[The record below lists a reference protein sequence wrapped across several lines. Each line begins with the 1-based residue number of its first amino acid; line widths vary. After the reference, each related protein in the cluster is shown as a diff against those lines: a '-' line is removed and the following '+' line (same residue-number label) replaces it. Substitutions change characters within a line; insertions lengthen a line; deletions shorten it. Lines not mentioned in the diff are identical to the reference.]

1 MSETRSGVRGVEWSG
16 PEISRI
22 ARWLHSHAGLTFP
35 PNRRESAELGIRRVM
50 GRAGIKSV
58 SELGNRLERGGSLLD
73 DLIAELTIGETFF
86 LREPNQLEFIQR
98 EVLPAVSGRDGSC
111 RAVRVWSA
119 GCASGEEPYSLAI
132 LLQKTGCLNSASII
146 GTDLSV
152 ARLLTA
158 RRGRYRSWSLRGVPE
173 AIINQYFERDG
184 GVFTLKPQLRSA
196 VDFRLL
202 NLAEDAYPS
211 PATGV
216 FGMDVILCRNV
227 LIYFDAHTVAQVAQ
241 RLLNTL
247 SDAGWLF
254 LGASDPS
261 LSGLVPCDVVMTG
274 AGIAYRKPG
283 AAKQFVPGT
292 VFAWRPPSADAS
304 DTAASSFP
312 FPASHSHAQHSTPD
326 SSLSAPPASPLLPLP
341 AHSDIERAYA
351 ASDYERVASMAHELL
366 ASGDPTEL
374 VSVAL
379 VRSLANRGMME
390 EAARECAAALARNS
404 MSAELHYL
412 AGMLQAQGG
421 EHEEAARSARR
432 ALYLD
437 PELTIAHLALAEA
450 LARTGDSRAAK
461 TALRNAEKLLAAVPA
476 DSRVR
481 ATDGETASRL
491 LHIARFRLR
500 TLTFTKT

>member
-1 MSETRSGVRGVEWSG
+1 MAETRGVAPAVVWTG
-16 PEISRI
+16 PEVARV
-22 ARWLHSHAGLTFP
+22 ARWLHAHAGLTFP
-35 PNRRESAELGIRRVM
+35 NNRRESAELGIRRVM
-50 GRAGIKSV
+50 GRAGIKSI
-58 SELGNRLERGGSLLD
+58 SEFGNRLEKGGVLLD

-98 EVLPAVSGRDGSC
+98 EVLPAVSARDGSC
-111 RAVRVWSA
+111 RPIRVWSA

-132 LLQKTGCLNSASII
+132 LLQKTGCLNSARII

-173 AIINQYFERDG
+173 AIIKQYFERDG
-184 GVFTLKPQLRSA
+184 GVFTLKPELRSA
-196 VDFRLL
+196 VDFSLL
-202 NLAEDAYPS
+202 NLAEDVYPS

-216 FGMDVILCRNV
+216 FGMDVVLCRNV
-227 LIYFDAHTVAQVAQ
+227 LIYFDAPTVAQVAQ

-247 SDAGWLF
+247 ADDGWLF

-274 AGIAYRKPG
+274 AGLAYRKPG
-283 AAKQFVPGT
+283 AARQFVSGA
-292 VFAWRPPSADAS
+292 VFSSRPHVS
-304 DTAASSFP
+304 DTSIPDSRFP
-312 FPASHSHAQHSTPD
+312 FPASNPQFPTPHPP
-326 SSLSAPPASPLLPLP
+326 LSPPPSASRLPPP
-341 AHSDIERAYA
+341 AHSDIEIAYGA
-351 ASDYERVASMAHELL
+351 GDYERVATVAREMLQG
-366 ASGDPTEL
+366 GDTSEL

-379 VRSLANRGMME
+379 VRSLANRGMMQEAIE
-390 EAARECAAALARNS
+390 ECTAALVRNS

-421 EHEEAARSARR
+421 EHEAAVRSARR

-437 PELTIAHLALAEA
+437 PELTVAHLTLAEA

-461 TALRNAEKLLAAVPA
+461 TALRNAERLLADAPA
-476 DSRVR
+476 EARVR
-481 ATDGETASRL
+481 ATDGETASRF

-500 TLTFTKT
+500 SLTSIKT

>member
-1 MSETRSGVRGVEWSG
+1 MAETRHDLRPVQWSG
-16 PEISRI
+16 PEISRV
-22 ARWLHSHAGLTFP
+22 AKWLHAHAGLTFP
-35 PNRRESAELGIRRVM
+35 SNRRESAELGIRRVM

-58 SELGNRLERGGSLLD
+58 SEFGNRLERGGVLLD

-98 EVLPAVSGRDGSC
+98 EVLPAASGRDGSC
-111 RAVRVWSA
+111 RAIRVWSA

-132 LLQKTGCLNSASII
+132 LLQKTGCLNSARII

-173 AIINQYFERDG
+173 AIVNQYFERDG
-184 GVFTLKPQLRSA
+184 AVFTLKKELRSA
-196 VDFRLL
+196 VDFSLL
-202 NLAEDAYPS
+202 NLAEDVYPS

-227 LIYFDAHTVAQVAQ
+227 LIYFDAPTVAQVAQ
-241 RLLNTL
+241 RLINTL
-247 SDAGWLF
+247 SDDGWLF

-283 AAKQFVPGT
+283 AGKRSVSGS
-292 VFAWRPPSADAS
+292 VFASLPPAN
-304 DTAASSFP
+304 DTNDIAAIP
-312 FPASHSHAQHSTPD
+312 
-326 SSLSAPPASPLLPLP
+326 SAPPASQHPAPLASARSRAPVTSLPGPPP
-341 AHSDIERAYA
+341 AHAEIETAYVA
-351 ASDYERVASMAHELL
+351 GDYDRVAIL
-366 ASGDPTEL
+366 AREMLEGGDTAEL

-379 VRSLANRGMME
+379 VRSLANRGMLQ
-390 EAARECAAALARNS
+390 EAIDECAAALARTS

-412 AGMLQAQGG
+412 ASMLQAQKG
-421 EHEEAARSARR
+421 EHDDAVRSARR

-437 PELTIAHLALAEA
+437 PELTVAHLALAEV
-450 LARTGDSRAAK
+450 LARTGDTRAAK
-461 TALRNAEKLLAAVPA
+461 TALRNAERLLEAATPE
-476 DSRVR
+476 SRVR

-500 TLTFTKT
+500 SLTFIKA

>member
-1 MSETRSGVRGVEWSG
+1 MEWSG

-22 ARWLHSHAGLTFP
+22 ARWLHAHAGLTFP
-35 PNRRESAELGIRRVM
+35 PNRRESAEVGIRRVM

-58 SELGNRLERGGSLLD
+58 SEFGNCLERGGALLD

-98 EVLPAVSGRDGSC
+98 EVLPAVTGQDGSC
-111 RAVRVWSA
+111 RAIRVWSA

-132 LLQKTGCLNSASII
+132 LLQKTGCLSSARII

-173 AIINQYFERDG
+173 AIIKQYFERDG
-184 GVFTLKPQLRSA
+184 AVYTLKKELRSA
-196 VDFRLL
+196 VDFSLL
-202 NLAEDAYPS
+202 NLAEDVYPS

-227 LIYFDAHTVAQVAQ
+227 LIYFDAPTVAQVAQ

-247 SDAGWLF
+247 SDDGWLF

-261 LSGLVPCDVVMTG
+261 LSGMVPCDVVMTG

-283 AAKQFVPGT
+283 ASKQLVSGA
-292 VFAWRPPSADAS
+292 VFASRPSKTDTS
-304 DTAASSFP
+304 DTAVSF
-312 FPASHSHAQHSTPD
+312 FSPAPSPRSPSSTPY
-326 SSLSAPPASPLLPLP
+326 SPLSVAPPA
-341 AHSDIERAYA
+341 ARHSSSSHADIDLAYEA
-351 ASDYERVASMAHELL
+351 GDYERVAALAHVMLL
-366 ASGDPTEL
+366 SGDTTEL

-379 VRSLANRGMME
+379 VRSLANRGMID
-390 EAARECAAALARNS
+390 EAVEQCSAGLARNS

-412 AGMLQAQGG
+412 AGTLQAQLGR
-421 EHEEAARSARR
+421 HEEAALSARR

-437 PELTIAHLALAEA
+437 PELTVAHLTLAEA

-461 TALRNAEKLLAAVPA
+461 TALRNAERLLAAVPA
-476 DSRVR
+476 ESRVR
-481 ATDGETASRL
+481 ATDGELASRL
-491 LHIARFRLR
+491 LQIARFRLR
-500 TLTFTKT
+500 SLTFVQA

>member
-1 MSETRSGVRGVEWSG
+1 MEWSE
-16 PEISRI
+16 PEIARV
-22 ARWLHSHAGLTFP
+22 ARWLHAHAGLTFP

-50 GRAGIKSV
+50 GRAGIKSI
-58 SELGNRLERGGSLLD
+58 SEFGNRLQRGGALLD

-98 EVLPAVSGRDGSC
+98 EVLPAVPSRDGSC
-111 RAVRVWSA
+111 RPIRVWSA

-132 LLQKTGCLNSASII
+132 LLQKTGCLNLARII

-158 RRGRYRSWSLRGVPE
+158 RRGRYRSWSLRGVPK
-173 AIINQYFERDG
+173 AVINQYFERDG
-184 GVFTLKPQLRSA
+184 DVFTLSPEIRTA
-196 VDFRLL
+196 VDFSLL
-202 NLAEDAYPS
+202 NLAEDVYPS

-227 LIYFDAHTVAQVAQ
+227 LIYFDAPTVAQVAQ

-247 SDAGWLF
+247 SDSGWLF

-261 LSGLVPCDVVMTG
+261 LAGMVPCDVVMTG

-283 AAKQFVPGT
+283 AQRQLFSGA
-292 VFAWRPPSADAS
+292 VFSSRPPETAPS
-304 DTAASSFP
+304 DIIRPPFTLPSSP
-312 FPASHSHAQHSTPD
+312 LGPA
-326 SSLSAPPASPLLPLP
+326 LSAPGSSPDPPLSTPGLPVS
-341 AHSDIERAYA
+341 ARADVERAYNA
-351 ASDYERVASMAHELL
+351 GDYENVATVARELL
-366 ASGDPTEL
+366 QIGEGTEP
-374 VSVAL
+374 VSIAL
-379 VRSLANRGMME
+379 VRSLANRGMLE
-390 EAARECAAALARNS
+390 EAVEECAAALLRYS

-412 AGMLQAQGG
+412 AGMLQAQGAQ
-421 EHEEAARSARR
+421 HEEAARSARR

-437 PELTIAHLALAEA
+437 PDLTVAHLALAEA

-461 TALRNAEKLLAAVPA
+461 TALRSAERLLVAVPA
-476 DSRVR
+476 ESRVR
-481 ATDGETASRL
+481 ATDGETAFRL

-500 TLTFTKT
+500 SLTFTKA